1 MKKILV
7 TGGTGFLGS
16 ALVKELVRQGHA
28 VRVLDNDSR
37 GNVRKLG
44 EFASQVEIVQAD
56 IRDQEAVLK
65 ATCGMEL
72 VYHLAFVNGTRFFYE
87 KPEVVLDV
95 GVRGALTTLEAA
107 KVHEIE
113 RYVLASSSEVYQT
126 PNTVP
131 TDESASILLPDI
143 TNPRYSYAGG
153 KVISELLALNFL
165 RKTDTDCVIFRP
177 HNFIGPD
184 MGFEHVIPE
193 LARKIFENSL
203 GLTRKEID
211 LEIQG
216 SGEETR
222 AFCYVD
228 NGVQG
233 TILCADKGGDGEIYH
248 IGEMRE
254 TSILDLVKM
263 IGEILGVT
271 INIVPGPLRAGGT
284 PRRCP
289 DTAKLE
295 ALGYVP
301 SVGLEESLQRTVE
314 WYADYYR
321 EQSGRANA

>member
-16 ALVKELVRQGHA
+16 ALTKALVRKGHA
-28 VRVLDNDSR
+28 VRVLDNDFRGSR
-37 GNVRKLG
+37 SRLG
-44 EFASQVEIVQAD
+44 EVAADVELVEAD
-56 IRDQEAVLK
+56 IRDAAAVSK
-65 ATCGMEL
+65 ATRGMET

-87 KPEVVLDV
+87 LPELVLDV
-95 GVRGALTTLEAA
+95 GVRGALTTLDAA
-107 KVHEIE
+107 REHGVE

-126 PNTVP
+126 PERVP
-131 TDESASILLPDI
+131 TDETERICLPDV

-153 KVISELLALNFL
+153 KIISELLALNFL

-193 LARKIFENSL
+193 LMRKIFAASQ
-203 GLTRKEID
+203 GFRKKEID

-216 SGEETR
+216 TGEETR
-222 AFCYVD
+222 AFCYID

-233 TILCADKGGDGEIYH
+233 VLLCGEKGSDGELYH

-254 TSILDLVKM
+254 ISILQLVDM
-263 IGEILGVT
+263 LGGLLGISIRVA
-271 INIVPGPLRAGGT
+271 PGPLRPGGT

-289 DTAKLE
+289 DTAKLQ
-295 ALGYVP
+295 ALGYAPQVT
-301 SVGLEESLQRTVE
+301 LEEGLSRTLQ
-314 WYADYYR
+314 WYGDYYR
-321 EQSGRANA
+321 EHGA